1 MSARG
6 GLKRR
11 NATTPGTGGGPYKA
25 REFDLTGVTGLSPR
39 AIELHLDLYQGY
51 VTALNKLLA
60 EQRQAYPEPGA
71 AATPL
76 DLSSHARQFAFE
88 HNGVVLHELFFE
100 GLGTTGSSSIDKGGV
115 LAEAADLSFGGVTQ
129 WMRHAAALAELRGV
143 GWVVCARE
151 RATNRI
157 HNAWVD
163 LHQLNMPANT
173 DIILAIDLWEHAYLL
188 DFAPSQ
194 RANYFEMIWNSVNW
208 EVVEG
213 RCR

>member
-1 MSARG
+1 MSARRR
-6 GLKRR
+6 LKSMSK
-11 NATTPGTGGGPYKA
+11 TTPGAVEGPYEA

-39 AIELHLDLYQGY
+39 AIELHLELYQGY
-51 VTALNKLLA
+51 VAALNKLLA
-60 EQRQAYPEPGA
+60 EQRAAYPELGA

-100 GLGTTGSSSIDKGGV
+100 GLGTTGSSSIDQGSV
-115 LAEAADLSFGGVTQ
+115 LAEAADLSFGGLTQ
-129 WMRHAAALAELRGV
+129 WMQHAAALAALRGI
-143 GWVVCARE
+143 GWVVCVRE

-163 LHQLNMPANT
+163 LHHLNLPANT
-173 DIILAIDLWEHAYLL
+173 DIILALDLWEHAYLL

-194 RANYFEMIWNSVNW
+194 RSNYFEMIWNSVNW
-208 EVVEG
+208 EIVES